1 MSTLVECVPNFSEGR
16 DEAKV
21 DAIVDA
27 MKMGAADYIIKANNS
42 AVEIIDRVQ
51 QVLEKQHAHQ

>member
-16 DEAKV
+16 DRARV

-27 MKMGAADYIIKANNS
+27 MKMDGVYLL
-42 AVEIIDRVQ
+42 DR
-51 QVLEKQHAHQ
+51 